1 MKIAVMK
8 EMHEGETR
16 VPLIPATVDK
26 LIKLGAEVE
35 IESGLGLSCRFTD
48 ADYEK
53 VGAKINPDRKVM
65 LQSADIILRLRK
77 PPIDEI
83 DMMKEGCIHI
93 SYLDPFKELELVDRM
108 KACKISAVSL
118 EMLPRANADK
128 IDIQR
133 AREVLDELRRRI
145 GDPSRTTLELDY
157 LERLIRSF

>member
-1 MKIAVMK
+1 MNFTGSLTLYLFFYIWALRPILHLLVLKKGATMKIAVMK

-83 DMMKEGCIHI
+83 DMMKEGESVFFIIFIILTNNKLHI
-93 SYLDPFKELELVDRM
+93 CFLELIFNFLVPN
-108 KACKISAVSL
+108 S
-118 EMLPRANADK
+118 
-128 IDIQR
+128 
-133 AREVLDELRRRI
+133 
-145 GDPSRTTLELDY
+145 
-157 LERLIRSF
+157 